1 MTTVKEA
8 RYIKDY
14 VVWIRF
20 SDGVEGQID
29 LGSELGGEIFKPLK
43 KIEYFKQFKL
53 DDDLAT
59 LTWPNGADFAPEF
72 LYDLVRGKSKRAA

>member
-1 MTTVKEA
+1 MTTIKEA
-8 RYIKDY
+8 RYVKDY
-14 VVWIRF
+14 EVWIRF

-29 LGSELGGEIFKPLK
+29 LGSELGGQIFRPLK

-72 LYDLVRGKSKRAA
+72 LYDLVSGKSQRAA

>member
-1 MTTVKEA
+1 MTILKEA

-14 VVWIRF
+14 VIWIRF
-20 SDGVEGQID
+20 SDGIEGQVD
-29 LGSELGGEIFKPLK
+29 LGSELGGEIFRPLK
-43 KIEYFKQFKL
+43 KIDYFKQFKL

-72 LYDLVRGKSKRAA
+72 LYALAQRKTKNAA

>member
-1 MTTVKEA
+1 MITIKAA

-20 SDGVEGQID
+20 SDGVEGQVD
-29 LGSELGGEIFKPLK
+29 LGHELGGEIFQPLK
-43 KIEYFKQFKL
+43 KLEYFKKFKL

-72 LYDLVRGKSKRAA
+72 LYDLVRSKAKRAA

>member
-1 MTTVKEA
+1 MTTIKEA
-8 RYIKDY
+8 RYIKGY

-20 SDGVEGQID
+20 SDGVEGQVD

-53 DDDLAT
+53 DDDFAT

-72 LYDLVRGKSKRAA
+72 LYDLVQRKTKHAA